1 MIKPIPQVLISK
13 QYFQKF
19 KEGNEQGLE
28 YFYNQLYKTYAY
40 RSERYVKCDCMAAS
54 IAHEA
59 FLRLWLVRDSI
70 ESVEHMK
77 EFIGKQ
83 VREAGSAYYRKS
95 TARFQRS
102 LFQLDGIED
111 YQEFMMGY
119 EMEEAYEEDTV
130 FLEEI
135 EKYKKE
141 QLDKL
146 NALLPNLSEQQQL
159 FVRLCL
165 KYSFSYDRI
174 GWHLGGISDYEV
186 AKKVENTIAV
196 LKAALSDSRKL
207 DIAMRPKKIDFEG
220 ELNEEQ
226 AQIFQM
232 RYELQYSFEEISEAL
247 NLKDSQVKKLFISAY
262 AVIGKNKI
270 N

>member
-1 MIKPIPQVLISK
+1 MNQSLPRNLLSK
-13 QYFQKF
+13 KNFEKF
-19 KEGNEQGLE
+19 KNGKEEGLE

-54 IAHEA
+54 IAQEA
-59 FLRLWLVRDSI
+59 FLRLWLMRDRI

-83 VREAGSAYYRKS
+83 IREAGSAYYRKS
-95 TARFQRS
+95 TVRFQRS
-102 LFQLDGIED
+102 LLQLDGIED

-135 EKYKKE
+135 EKNKKE

-186 AKKVENTIAV
+186 AQKIENTIAV
-196 LKAALSDSRKL
+196 LKAALSDSEKL
-207 DIAMRPKKIDFEG
+207 NVIMGPKKIDFEG
-220 ELNEEQ
+220 ALSDEQ
-226 AQIFQM
+226 AQILQM
-232 RYELQYSFEEISEAL
+232 RYELQYSFEEIAEAL
-247 NLKDSQVKKLFISAY
+247 NLKDSQVKKSFITAY
-262 AVIGKNKI
+262 AVIRKSKLN
-270 N
+270 